1 MFLTGQGYVR
11 YQSCPNAPGGLPGLL
26 VMPTDAEAD
35 LAVGLKAAV
44 GGHEAKARRTQ
55 GVCRRQDDSAVV
67 DAIAIDGVGG
77 AS

>member
-1 MFLTGQGYVR
+1 
-11 YQSCPNAPGGLPGLL
+11 
-26 VMPTDAEAD
+26 MPTDAEAD

-55 GVCRRQDDSAVV
+55 GVCRRQDDSAMV